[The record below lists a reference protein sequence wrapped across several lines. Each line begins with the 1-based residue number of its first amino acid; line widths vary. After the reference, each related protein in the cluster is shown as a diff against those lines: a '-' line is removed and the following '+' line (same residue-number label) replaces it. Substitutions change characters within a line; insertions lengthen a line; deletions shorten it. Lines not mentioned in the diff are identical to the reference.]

1 MIENEEKMISKQWER
16 QNNTLIEN
24 ITNIREE
31 ALKSIKN
38 IEKRAFNEINKLS
51 ELKSNENV
59 NKLEISD
66 LNNVLLNASQP
77 VDFQNKSSLSSTE
90 QVNSSIIEKQIF
102 NSTTDKQNF
111 NSSSFS
117 EIISSKNKTDEISY
131 SYFSSGFKY
140 LICFTFIISITL
152 LLWTFFNFKPKVTHN
167 MLVAMQLNNF

>member
-1 MIENEEKMISKQWER
+1 M
-16 QNNTLIEN
+16 
-24 ITNIREE
+24 
-31 ALKSIKN
+31 
-38 IEKRAFNEINKLS
+38 
-51 ELKSNENV
+51 
-59 NKLEISD
+59 
-66 LNNVLLNASQP
+66 LLNASQP

-152 LLWTFFNFKPKVTHN
+152 LLWTFFNFKPKKVFKSKKYDDIN
-167 MLVAMQLNNF
+167 EEYLNNQITYNLLI